1 MRKRSKYRPRR
12 VLLDTMAF
20 VQESLTPVAKHDNYL
35 LDLKIV
41 NSMAMASLMKGTATK
56 RDMDVLVA
64 MSNIVKALCD
74 LGFGGEHQD
83 IATEGR
89 AAIMTIVFRAVDKLR
104 FVPTGPEIR
113 ALNDLMELHDAQMDV
128 ITVRD
133 MERAIAFAKRK
144 LAAKDSVFVLP
155 NPAMETTA

>member
-1 MRKRSKYRPRR
+1 MRKRSKYRPKP
-12 VLLDTMAF
+12 VYLDNMAYIK
-20 VQESLTPVAKHDNYL
+20 ESATPIALHESYL
-35 LDLKIV
+35 VDLKIT
-41 NSMAMASLMKGTATK
+41 NSLAMATLMQGKASK
-56 RDMDVLVA
+56 QDMDVLIA

-74 LGFGGEHQD
+74 LGFGGEYQD
-83 IATEGR
+83 VATEGR

-104 FVPTGPEIR
+104 FVPTGPEIK

-155 NPAMETTA
+155 TPALETT